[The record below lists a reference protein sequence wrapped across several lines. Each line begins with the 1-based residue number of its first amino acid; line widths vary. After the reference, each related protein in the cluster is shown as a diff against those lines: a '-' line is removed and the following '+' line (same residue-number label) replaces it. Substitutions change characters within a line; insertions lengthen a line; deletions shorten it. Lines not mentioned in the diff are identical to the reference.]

1 MFHECWLK
9 MKDIECPSEFYVI
22 DPVCP
27 WKDAD
32 ATHLSRKNYR
42 RASKSDA

>member
-1 MFHECWLK
+1 